1 VTCGYV
7 TLHGK
12 GEFADGIKD
21 LEVGRRA
28 GGYISFKEGISKFL
42 RHRVKFSEK
51 GEGRG
56 LPTWH

>member
-1 VTCGYV
+1 M
-7 TLHGK
+7 K
-12 GEFADGIKD
+12 GQQRKEMLRKA
-21 LEVGRRA
+21 GRRA